1 MASIIFYEKPG
12 CRNNARQKDLLRAA
26 GHTLEVRDLLS
37 EAWSAETLRPFF
49 GNLAVAEWFN
59 RAAPRVKSGEV
70 IPEALDAGQ
79 AVALM
84 IADPLL
90 IRRPLMESGGRRMA
104 GFEPEG
110 VKMWIPLSVAGY
122 PEIGM
127 AAPES
132 CRRPSPCPFPDQ
144 QMGMSADQP
153 LVPTPS

>member
-37 EAWSAETLRPFF
+37 EAWSPETLRLFF
-49 GNLAVAEWFN
+49 GDRAVAEWFN

-79 AVALM
+79 ALTLM
-84 IADPLL
+84 VADPLL
-90 IRRPLMESGGRRMA
+90 IRRPLMESEGRRMT
-104 GFEPEG
+104 GFEPEQVG
-110 VKMWIPLSVAGY
+110 IWIPSSFAGY

-127 AAPES
+127 MAPES
-132 CRRPSPCPFPDQ
+132 CLRPSPCPLPEQ
-144 QMGMSADQP
+144 KMGMNADQAP
-153 LVPTPS
+153 VPTPS

>member
-1 MASIIFYEKPG
+1 MVHIIFYEKPG

-49 GNLAVAEWFN
+49 GNRAVVEWFN

-104 GFEPEG
+104 GFEPER
-110 VKMWIPLSVAGY
+110 VEIWIPLSVAGY
-122 PEIGM
+122 AGGGM
-127 AAPES
+127 TPPES
-132 CRRPSPCPFPDQ
+132 CLRSSPCPLPDQ
-144 QMGMSADQP
+144 PTAADDDQAP
-153 LVPTPS
+153 VPAPW

>member
-37 EAWSAETLRPFF
+37 EAWSQETLRPFF
-49 GNLAVAEWFN
+49 GDRAVAEWFN

-79 AVALM
+79 ALALM

-90 IRRPLMESGGRRMA
+90 IRRPLMESEGRCMT
-104 GFEPEG
+104 GFEPEQVG
-110 VKMWIPLSVAGY
+110 IWIPLSFAGY

-127 AAPES
+127 TAPES
-132 CRRPSPCPFPDQ
+132 CLRPAPCPLPEQ
-144 QMGMSADQP
+144 QVGVSADQAP
-153 LVPTPS
+153 VPTPS

>member
-1 MASIIFYEKPG
+1 MASIVFYEKPG

-37 EAWSAETLRPFF
+37 AAWSQETLRPFF
-49 GNLAVAEWFN
+49 GDRAVAEWFN

-79 AVALM
+79 ALALM
-84 IADPLL
+84 ITDPLL

-104 GFEPEG
+104 GFEPER
-110 VKMWIPLSVAGY
+110 VKIWVPLSVAGH

-127 AAPES
+127 TAPEN
-132 CRRPSPCPFPDQ
+132 CLRPSPCPLPEQ
-144 QMGMSADQP
+144 QMGMNADQAP
-153 LVPTPS
+153 MPTPS